1 MKTKVKQMPTH
12 EDWMRL
18 ALDLAKA
25 TEGQTAPNPMV
36 GAVVVKEGRLLGTGV
51 HLQAGTPHAE
61 VHALRMAG
69 EAARGSTVYVTLEP
83 CNHYGRT
90 PPCTEAILQA
100 GVSRVV
106 VGSVDPDPRVA
117 GRGIARLR
125 SAGVEVLEGV
135 LEEEC
140 LRLNE
145 AYFHHR
151 RTGRPFVT
159 LKMAMTLDGKIAT
172 ASGDSRWVTGES
184 ARKYVH
190 ELRNRY
196 QAILVGVGTGLADR
210 PQLTTRL
217 EHGGKQPIRI
227 IVDSHLRTPLDA
239 PVTDTSLAPTW
250 IFTTEQK
257 DPEKERALIDK
268 GVRVISTGEGP
279 LVDWDVLFEFLGKE
293 GILSVL
299 VEGGSEVN
307 ASLLKGN
314 HVQKVIAF
322 VAPKILG
329 GQYSKSAVG
338 GESPETMAE
347 AIPLRNVTTQMFG
360 QDLCITGYIARAE
373 DEDVYRNH

>member
-1 MKTKVKQMPTH
+1 MPTH

-18 ALDLAKA
+18 AVELARA

-36 GAVVVKEGRLLGTGV
+36 GAVVVKDGRLLGTGV

-69 EAARGSTVYVTLEP
+69 ETARGSTLYVTLEP

-90 PPCTEAILQA
+90 PPCTEAILNA
-100 GVSRVV
+100 GVARVV
-106 VGSVDPDPRVA
+106 VGSVDPDSRVA
-117 GRGIARLR
+117 GQGIARLR
-125 SAGVEVLEGV
+125 SAGIEVVECV

-159 LKMAMTLDGKIAT
+159 LKMAMTLDGKIAA

-184 ARKYVH
+184 AREYVH

-196 QAILVGVGTGLADR
+196 QAILVGVGTVLADR

-227 IVDSHLRTPLDA
+227 IVDSQLRTPLDA

-250 IFTTEQK
+250 IFTTERK
-257 DPEKERALIDK
+257 NLEKEQALRAK
-268 GVRVISTGEGP
+268 GVRIISTGEGP
-279 LVDWDVLFEFLGKE
+279 LVDWDVLFDLLGKE
-293 GILSVL
+293 GVLSVL

-322 VAPKILG
+322 LAPKILG
-329 GQYSKSAVG
+329 GQDSKSAVG
-338 GESPETMAE
+338 GASPRTMSE
-347 AIPLRNVTTQMFG
+347 AIPLKDITIQTFG
-360 QDLCITGYIARAE
+360 QDLCITGYVARAG
-373 DEDVYRNH
+373 DEDVYRNY